1 MSASLPDAA
10 ARARIRD
17 DLDATVLVEAGAGTG
32 KTTALVG
39 RIVAMIARGRLTA
52 MARLAAITFT
62 EAAAAELRERIR
74 RELEQAASDPARTGL
89 ERARLA
95 DAAKDVDLAA
105 IQTIHGFANRLLAAD
120 PLGAG
125 LPPGFQVLEQIESEV
140 EFRERF
146 RRWVIE
152 EAERSAPVREGLGR
166 ALALGM
172 TFKHLTALAH
182 RLDDHLD
189 ALVAPDH
196 TWPTPQSWVDPIPLA
211 REIGRFLTDLT
222 SPESMGQALVSTD
235 AMAVRLRELRPVA
248 SLLLDVDEEIAALGA
263 LARLELPGGNTGRV
277 ANWVA
282 GSLSSIKNSLKEQ
295 STHLSEARTDWRRCA
310 LLALL
315 PALTSALREAYA
327 ERGRRGRVT
336 FTDLLVRARDLLR
349 LRPEARD
356 AARARFDVLFV
367 DEFQDTDP
375 LQTEIVWRLTSR
387 DPIGPHEPWQDT
399 TPDSGRLFIVGDPK
413 QSIYRF
419 RRADLALY
427 DAVRARFP
435 EANRLTLATNFRSTR
450 TILAF
455 VNALLPE
462 DFAHQTGIQPPY
474 VHLLPPP
481 YLPEGGARVIVAGRP
496 HPTIGEARRAE
507 ADLAVAT
514 IRAAKGQWRVGGD
527 AGRLARYADMCVLIP
542 TRVSL
547 PALERAFDAAAIP
560 YRVASGTLV
569 LQTQE
574 VRDLLNCLRAIDD
587 ASDQV
592 ACVAALRTPAFGCS
606 DRDLLRWREANGRFA
621 YLPPREDLAASDD
634 PAIGRVAAAMEGLR
648 AYHRLRS
655 DLSAPALIERFIE
668 ERLLAIHA
676 LASPHPQEAM
686 RRLRY
691 VAARAQALAATGR
704 IGLRAFI
711 DWIEDLQQEDFRDL
725 DEVFRTDILL
735 PDEPDPDAEDVVQ
748 IRTMHGAKGL
758 EFPIVMLCGLGNPRA
773 NSARSA
779 WVHRDDLG
787 HCEVRTGNQKVS
799 FETEGF
805 AATAAREKQHEEAER
820 RRLLYVATTRARE
833 YLILSLHRRETR
845 TSNPEIHAER
855 IAARLPDIGSILWT
869 DRIPDSPPLNGTDE
883 AHPIPEPDAVA
894 IDAHRVSEEA
904 WVTARQATIARAA
917 RSVTVATTALGA
929 HDAPEVTRSEVPGME
944 PPTDDPDPEEP
955 TPRPLARPRSQRA
968 ATELGEAVHRAIA
981 LCARDGVDSA
991 VAARQALAEV
1001 GASTGS
1007 SLPPAPTDLAYVRA
1021 LADRALASPALREAL
1036 ASPRRWWE
1044 YDVAM
1049 LAGDRV
1055 IVGRID
1061 LLYEIAPGRLGII
1074 DFKTDRVTGAM
1085 LAGRLAEHRFQVG
1098 LYALALTR
1106 ALPGT
1111 AVETIAL
1118 LFPALEGESGVH
1130 TAIVSD
1136 VPPLLAEVTARLDA
1150 TPD

>member
-1 MSASLPDAA
+1 VRSPLPDAA
-10 ARARIRD
+10 ARARIHD
-17 DLDATVLVEAGAGTG
+17 DLDATMLVEAGAGTG

-62 EAAAAELRERIR
+62 EAAAAELRERAR
-74 RELEQAASDPARTGL
+74 RELERAANDLARTEA
-89 ERARLA
+89 ERSRLA

-152 EAERSAPVREGLGR
+152 EAESSAPLREGLGR

-172 TFKHLTALAH
+172 TFTHLTALAH
-182 RLDDHLD
+182 RLDEHLD
-189 ALVAPDH
+189 ALIGSDH
-196 TWPTPQSWVDPIPLA
+196 AWPPPPPWIDPIPVARQIGAFLA
-211 REIGRFLTDLT
+211 EQT
-222 SPESMGQALVSTD
+222 SEEVVGQAFHD
-235 AMAVRLRELRPVA
+235 ADPMAVRLRELRPIA
-248 SLLLDVDEEIAALGA
+248 RLLLEVDEEIAALAA
-263 LARLELPGGNTGRV
+263 LVRLDLRATAGN
-277 ANWVA
+277 AKNWKR
-282 GSLSSIKNSLKEQ
+282 GSLASIKSNLTRERDRLAETQSL
-295 STHLSEARTDWRRCA
+295 WRRCA

-315 PALTSALREAYA
+315 PALTAALREAFA
-327 ERGRRGRVT
+327 DRGRRGRVT

-349 LRPEARD
+349 DRPEARD
-356 AARARFDVLFV
+356 AARARFDLFFV

-387 DPIGPHEPWQDT
+387 DPIDFHEPWQDAA
-399 TPDSGRLFIVGDPK
+399 PASGRLFIVGDPK

-419 RRADLALY
+419 RRADLSLY

-450 TILAF
+450 TILGF
-455 VNALLPE
+455 VNALLLE
-462 DFAHQTGIQPPY
+462 DFAHQPGTQPPY
-474 VHLLPPP
+474 VDLLPPP
-481 YLPEGGARVIVAGRP
+481 HRPEGGARVIVAGRT
-496 HPTIGEARRAE
+496 HPTIGEARGAE
-507 ADLAVAT
+507 AELAVAS
-514 IRAAKGQWRVGGD
+514 IRTAKGQWRVDGEG
-527 AGRLARYADMCVLIP
+527 GRLARFADMCVLIP

-621 YLPPREDLAASDD
+621 YLPSRPDLMSSGD

-648 AYHRLRS
+648 TYHWRRA
-655 DLSAPALIERFIE
+655 DLPAPALIERFIE
-668 ERLLAIHA
+668 ERLLAVHA
-676 LASPHPQEAM
+676 LASPHPHEAM

-711 DWIEDLQQEDFRDL
+711 DWIEDLQREDFRDL

-735 PDEPDPDAEDVVQ
+735 PDEPDPDAEDAVQ

-758 EFPIVMLCGLGNPRA
+758 EFPVVMLCGLGNARA
-773 NSARSA
+773 NPSRSA
-779 WVHRDDLG
+779 WVHRNG
-787 HCEVRTGNQKVS
+787 QGRCEVRVGTQRVS

-805 AATAAREKQHEEAER
+805 AVTAARERQHEDAER
-820 RRLLYVATTRARE
+820 RRLLYVATTRAKE
-833 YLILSLHRRETR
+833 HLILSLHRKENGN
-845 TSNPEIHAER
+845 NPEIHADR
-855 IAARLPDIGSILWT
+855 IAPRLLGIEPMLWT
-869 DRIPDSPPLNGTDE
+869 DRTPDPPSAVEAPNSPSPT
-883 AHPIPEPDAVA
+883 APDTAA
-894 IDAHRVSEEA
+894 IDAHRADEQA
-904 WVTARQATIARAA
+904 WVTERQAMIATAA
-917 RSVTVATTALGA
+917 RSATVATTALGA
-929 HDAPEVTRSEVPGME
+929 HGKPELVPSDVPGMDS
-944 PPTDDPDPEEP
+944 PTDDPDPEEP
-955 TPRPLARPRSQRA
+955 APRPITRPRSNRA

-981 LCARDGVDSA
+981 LCARDGQGSEA
-991 VAARQALAEV
+991 AARQALAEV
-1001 GASTGS
+1001 GAGTGAS
-1007 SLPPAPTDLAYVRA
+1007 QPPTPTDLTYVRD
-1021 LADRALASPALREAL
+1021 LTGRAVASPALRVAL
-1036 ASPRRWWE
+1036 AAPRRWWE
-1044 YDVAM
+1044 YDVAIPVD
-1049 LAGDRV
+1049 DRV
-1055 IVGRID
+1055 VVGRID
-1061 LLYEIAPGRLGII
+1061 LLYEIAPGRVGII

-1085 LAGRLAEHRFQVG
+1085 LAARVAEHRFQVG

-1106 ALPGT
+1106 ALPST

-1130 TAIVSD
+1130 TVTVSD
-1136 VPPLLAEVTARLDA
+1136 VPALLADATARLDA
-1150 TPD
+1150 TGA